1 MNVRT
6 VVLTAVVLI
15 LIIAFCCEY
24 FYTHNP
30 SSAQEKVSLQRY
42 VIDDAGRNVTLP
54 ANVSRVVAIG
64 PGMLRLI
71 CYLNATDMLVGIE
84 QSELQWGPTGR
95 DYAMAYYDEF
105 KNLTVIG
112 PGGPGKA
119 PNPELLLSVKPDLII
134 MSEIYCQFIDPDTL
148 QREVN
153 ATVIVL
159 DYGPAGYLDFK
170 ELNNSLTILGIA
182 LNREDRAKS
191 LINYIQSI
199 VDDLNNRTNNITM
212 RPKVYVGAVSYKGAQ
227 PFTSTQSPFP
237 PLSLLNTKSIADNY
251 SNKTGFVSL
260 DFEYLISEQP
270 DVMFIDEGNLQ
281 LVKQSFESNPSPYL
295 QLNAFRNGEVYGILP
310 FNYYDTNIATA
321 LADAYYM
328 GKILYPDRFKDIN
341 PAEKANEIFNEF
353 LGKPLYQEYSAA
365 YGGFKC
371 LSNAFG

>member
-119 PNPELLLSVKPDLII
+119 HNPELLLSVKPDLII

-270 DVMFIDEGNLQ
+270 DVVFIDEGNLQ

-371 LSNAFG
+371 